1 MKSVS
6 QDNTFRVRKVGSVC
20 KGTQFSK
27 ALRQKH
33 ALEGYATCLHTASKM
48 SSYYSVFGH
57 FPPSH
62 NLQPPRHTVQSSQ
75 MLQPTPISQGLQET
89 FIFTVTCRKLE
100 AEVNTGV
107 FYEEPQPTD

>member
-1 MKSVS
+1 M
-6 QDNTFRVRKVGSVC
+6 
-20 KGTQFSK
+20 
-27 ALRQKH
+27 
-33 ALEGYATCLHTASKM
+33 CLHTASKM

-62 NLQPPRHTVQSSQ
+62 NLQPPRHTAQSSQ

-89 FIFTVTCRKLE
+89 FIFTVMCRKLE
-100 AEVNTGV
+100 AKVNTGV